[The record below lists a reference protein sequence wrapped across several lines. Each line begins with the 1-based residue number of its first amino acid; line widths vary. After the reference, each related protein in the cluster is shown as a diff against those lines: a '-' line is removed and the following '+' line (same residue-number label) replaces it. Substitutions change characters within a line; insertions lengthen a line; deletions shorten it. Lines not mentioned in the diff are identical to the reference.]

1 MVSLQFIT
9 HQTDRYTYFE
19 SALMA
24 LEGGCKWIQLRMKEA
39 PCEEVEAVALQL
51 KPLCKEKEAIL
62 LLDDHV
68 ELAKKLEVD
77 GVHLGK
83 KDMPIDQARQLLG
96 EAFIIGGTANTF
108 EDVKMHY
115 EAGANYV
122 GCGPFRYTTTKKN
135 LSPILGLEGYRNIIS
150 RLKAENIAMPL
161 VAIGGITKED
171 IPVIA
176 ETGVVGIA
184 LSGTVLRADDPVRE
198 MRELVEM
205 TRQLGVE
212 SDWQMEYFKD
222 EKYNKK

>member
-1 MVSLQFIT
+1 MDLQFIT
-9 HQTDRYTYFE
+9 HFTDKYSYYD
-19 SALMA
+19 SARMA
-24 LEGGCKWIQLRMKEA
+24 LEGGCRWIQLRMKDA
-39 PCEEVEAVALQL
+39 SPEELEREAVKVQALCL
-51 KPLCKEKEAIL
+51 EYHAVFII
-62 LLDDHV
+62 DDHV
-68 ELAKKLEVD
+68 ELAKRLHAD

-83 KDMPIDQARQLLG
+83 MDMPVAEARRILG
-96 EAFIIGGTANTF
+96 NDFIIGGTANTF

-161 VAIGGITKED
+161 VAIGGVTKED
-171 IPVIA
+171 IPAIA

-184 LSGTVLRADDPVRE
+184 LSGTVLRADNPVHE
-198 MRELVEM
+198 MKELVEM

-212 SDWQMEYFKD
+212 SDWYMEYFKD